1 VSVRVERSSGLGA
14 GSAGVGRASG
24 RRGFEWLARGGFV
37 ARGALY
43 GIIGILAL
51 KLAFGVGGKTTDQ
64 KGALETLAQQPF
76 GKVLLILVA
85 VGLAGYALWR
95 FVRAALGH
103 GVEATNDSGFDRV
116 AAFAS
121 GVVYAGL
128 CAIAVS
134 ILVGSSQAGSGSGT
148 SRKAAGGVLGWP
160 AGQWLVGL
168 AGAIMIGVALYQG
181 YRGVTKSFLKDSKT
195 EEMSVPVRH
204 WVTRIGVVGHLAR
217 MIVFGLVGVFLIK
230 AAVDYNPSAAI
241 GLDGALRKLAA
252 QTYGS
257 VLLGLVAAGLIA
269 FALYS
274 LSDARYR
281 RI

>member
-1 VSVRVERSSGLGA
+1 MSVRAERSRGFGS
-14 GSAGVGRASG
+14 GSAGVGRPSSSH
-24 RRGFEWLARGGFV
+24 GFEWLARSGFV
-37 ARGALY
+37 ARGVVY

-51 KLAFGVGGKTTDQ
+51 KLAFGIGGKASDQ
-64 KGALETLAQQPF
+64 QGALETVAQQPF

-85 VGLAGYALWR
+85 VGLGGYALWR

-103 GVEATNDSGFDRV
+103 GVEATNDSAFDRL
-116 AAFAS
+116 AALAS
-121 GVVYAGL
+121 GAVYAVL
-128 CAIAVS
+128 CAIAIS
-134 ILVGSSQAGSGSGT
+134 ILVGSSHAGSGSST
-148 SRKAAGGVLGWP
+148 SRKATGGVLGWP

-181 YRGVTKSFLKDSKT
+181 YRGVTKDFLKDSKT
-195 EEMSVPVRH
+195 EEMSLPVRH

-217 MIVFGLVGVFLIK
+217 MVVFGLIGVFFIK
-230 AAVDYNPSAAI
+230 AAVEYNPKAAI
-241 GLDGALRKLAA
+241 GLDGALRKLAY

-257 VLLGLVAAGLIA
+257 MLLGLVAAGLVA

>member
-1 VSVRVERSSGLGA
+1 VV
-14 GSAGVGRASG
+14 
-24 RRGFEWLARGGFV
+24 
-37 ARGALY
+37 Y

-51 KLAFGVGGKTTDQ
+51 KLAFGIGGKATDQ
-64 KGALETLAQQPF
+64 KGALETVAQQPF
-76 GKVLLILVA
+76 GKVLLILAA

-103 GVEATNDSGFDRV
+103 GVEATHDSGFDRV
-116 AAFAS
+116 AALAS
-121 GVVYAGL
+121 GAVYAGL
-128 CAIAVS
+128 CAIAIS
-134 ILVGSSQAGSGSGT
+134 ILLGSAQAGSSSGT

-181 YRGVTKSFLKDSKT
+181 YRGATRDFLKDSKT
-195 EEMSVPVRH
+195 EEMSPKVRDLVE
-204 WVTRIGVVGHLAR
+204 WIGVVGHLAR

-230 AAVDYNPSAAI
+230 AAVEYNPSATI
-241 GLDGALRKLAA
+241 GLDGALRKLAG
-252 QTYGS
+252 QTYGP
-257 VLLGLVAAGLIA
+257 VLLGLVAAGLTA

-274 LSDARYR
+274 FSDARYR

>member
-1 VSVRVERSSGLGA
+1 VRAERSRGLGA
-14 GSAGVGRASG
+14 GSGAAGRASG

-37 ARGALY
+37 ARGAVY

-51 KLAFGVGGKTTDQ
+51 KLAFGVGGKATDQ

-76 GKVLLILVA
+76 GRVLLILVA

-95 FVRAALGH
+95 LVRAALGH

-116 AAFAS
+116 AALAS

-128 CAIAVS
+128 CAIAIS
-134 ILVGSSQAGSGSGT
+134 ILVGSSRSGSSSGT
-148 SRKAAGGVLGWP
+148 SHKAAAGVLGWP

-168 AGAIMIGVALYQG
+168 AGAVMIGVALYQG
-181 YRGVTKSFLKDSKT
+181 YRGVTKDFLKDSKT

-230 AAVDYNPSAAI
+230 AAVEYNPSTAI
-241 GLDGALRKLAA
+241 GLDGALRKLAD